1 MTTKVAFLFPGQG
14 SQAVGMGADVFA
26 ASPAAKRVFEAV
38 DEALGIPLSTLC
50 FQGPEET
57 LRETINAQPA
67 IVTVSLAILAAFQE
81 ALTLPTLL
89 TSAWTYP
96 LVPSY
101 TAGHSVGEY
110 SALVASGALDLKQAA
125 LLVRE
130 RGRLMH
136 HEGTICAGGMAA
148 IIGMDD
154 ERLQAVCYDATQQV
168 QQELANEQPKG
179 TTSRHPGLGQVAVA
193 NYNAPGQIVISGE
206 QRALTRASEL
216 AKERGAKRV
225 IPLAVSGAFHSPVM
239 QPAATGLAQAVDASG
254 VRDATIP
261 VIGNI
266 KSTALV
272 TAQDIRQELTQ
283 QIASSVQWV
292 RTIEYMVNAGV
303 TVFIEIGPGQT
314 LTGMVKR
321 IAKGVTTLT
330 IGSSA
335 EIEKAVSL
343 VREMG
348 LVHGV

>member
-26 ASPAAKRVFEAV
+26 VSAAAKQVFEVV
-38 DEALGIPLSTLC
+38 DEALGIPLSGLC

-81 ALTLPTLL
+81 ALTLPTVH
-89 TSAWTYP
+89 TPAWTYP

-136 HEGTICAGGMAA
+136 TEGTVCPGGMAA

-154 ERLQAVCYDATQQV
+154 ERLQTVCQDATQQV
-168 QQELANEQPKG
+168 QQELAGEQSNS
-179 TTSRHPGLGQVAVA
+179 TTSTHPGRGQVAIA

-206 QRALTRASEL
+206 QRALMRASEL

-239 QPAATGLAQAVDASG
+239 QPAATGLAQAVDAAG
-254 VRDATIP
+254 VHDATIP
-261 VIGNI
+261 VVGNI
-266 KSTALV
+266 KGTALV

-303 TVFIEIGPGQT
+303 TVFIEIGPGQA

-321 IAKGVTTLT
+321 IAKSVTTLT
-330 IGSSA
+330 IGSST
-335 EIEKAVSL
+335 EVEKAVNV

-348 LVHGV
+348 LVHSI